1 MYYPEQRDKGKM
13 NRIECKPFA
22 FEHIEAAKKIALD
35 NYNEEREYVQ
45 ELPEAAELWDIGFF
59 VENGY
64 GVVAL
69 EEGSVV
75 GYLCFFN
82 PWSGAFDTEDS
93 LGTFSPLHANG
104 AIKKN
109 RYRIYQD
116 MYEYAAMYLASK
128 NIKGLGVCLY
138 AHDEI
143 SKNALFE
150 YGFGMRCKDSIQ
162 KISAFCQNQIQNSDL
177 KFEELKVEDFPL
189 LHEHRHDLHEHLK
202 ESPCFM
208 QADADDYKRWIT
220 KVDEGDRRT
229 FIAKLGDEIV
239 AYVDIAEEGE
249 NFVTVHPK
257 MRNIQGAYCK
267 PEYRGMKIY
276 GDLLTFVAGV
286 LKEEGYEYL
295 GVDFESYNPT
305 ANRFW
310 SKHFNEYTNS
320 VTRRIELWCKD
331 YSN

>member
-1 MYYPEQRDKGKM
+1 MKK
-13 NRIECKPFA
+13 IECKPLA
-22 FEHIEAAKKIALD
+22 EEHLAAINKIAMD
-35 NYNEEREYVQ
+35 NYKEEREYVP
-45 ELPEAAELWDIGFF
+45 ELPEDSEIWGNRFF
-59 VENGY
+59 LEHGY

-69 EEGSVV
+69 LEGEVV
-75 GYLCFFN
+75 GYLCFFQ

-104 AIKKN
+104 AVKEN

-116 MYEYAAMYLASK
+116 MYENAARYLAK
-128 NIKGLGVCLY
+128 NNIKGLGVCLY

-143 SKNALFE
+143 SKKALFE

-162 KISAFCQNQIQNSDL
+162 KLSEFHFSEIVNAELQFKEL
-177 KFEELKVEDFPL
+177 EVEEFPK
-189 LHEHRHDLHEHLK
+189 LHEMRFALHEHLK

-229 FIAKLGDEIV
+229 FIAMLGDEIV

-267 PEYRGMKIY
+267 PEYRGRKIY
-276 GDLLTFVAGV
+276 NDLISHVVDV
-286 LKEEGYEYL
+286 LKQEGYEYL

-310 SKHFNEYTNS
+310 GKHFKEYTNS

-331 YSN
+331 YSE